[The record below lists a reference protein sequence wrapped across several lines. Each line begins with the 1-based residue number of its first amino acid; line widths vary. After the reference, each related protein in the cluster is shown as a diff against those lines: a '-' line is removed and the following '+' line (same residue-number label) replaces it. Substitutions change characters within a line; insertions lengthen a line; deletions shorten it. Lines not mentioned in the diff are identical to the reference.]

1 MGKTTNTSTT
11 KTITPAQRGVN
22 LFNDARKNASNEYMR
37 ATGEVTVATSI
48 SHAMT
53 PIVQYAPFMNEFL
66 HYIVNKI
73 VFQSV
78 ESKMYNNQ
86 YSMLKKEGFPLGTDM
101 EMNYINPAMGRNYDI
116 SLGATLLN
124 VTKPDVKTCYFR
136 QNRRRQFPVT
146 IPRELM
152 EGAFT
157 SWDQLDSMVS
167 GLVTSL
173 YSGNAI
179 EEENL
184 IKKLI
189 QTSVKNSAVV
199 KKPIVWDDNDPANSS
214 ITFIKTIQKIALDI
228 THPGSEYNNYVAFAK
243 ANGVDD
249 ATPAVT
255 WTESDSLYL
264 FIRSDVLVNCNVE
277 TLAGAFNMSK
287 ADLVGRV
294 TPFPN
299 FDYLDFDSPADTVTK
314 YWKTIH
320 DDQNILAV
328 LADVNTFE
336 YRDNLSSSGDFY
348 NAAGLYQN
356 QYLNVWQTYGIRPWG
371 NAVAICKQA

>member
-1 MGKTTNTSTT
+1 MENSKAVSS
-11 KTITPAQRGVN
+11 AQRGVN
-22 LFNDARKNASNEYMR
+22 LFNDARKNSSNEYMR

-53 PIVQYAPFMNEFL
+53 PIVKYAPFMNEFL
-66 HYIVNKI
+66 HYVVNKI
-73 VFQSV
+73 VIQSV

-101 EMNYINPAMGRNYDI
+101 EMNYVNPAMGRDYDI

-157 SWDQLDSMVS
+157 SWEQLDSMVS

-173 YSGNAI
+173 FSGNQI

-189 QTSVKNSAVV
+189 QTSVKNNVV
-199 KKPIVWDDNDPANSS
+199 IKKQITWDENDPANSS
-214 ITFIKTIQKIALDI
+214 VEFIKTIQKIALDI
-228 THPGSEYNNYVAFAK
+228 THPSADFNNYVAYAK
-243 ANGVDD
+243 AQGIED
-249 ATPAVT
+249 ATPAIT
-255 WTESDSLYL
+255 WTPSDSLYL
-264 FIRSDVLVNCNVE
+264 FVRSDVLVNCNVE

-299 FDYLDFDSPADTVTK
+299 FNYLDFDSAIDPVTK
-314 YWKTIH
+314 YWKTIV

-328 LADVNTFE
+328 LADVKTFE
-336 YRDNLSSSGDFY
+336 YRDNLSTSGDFY

-356 QYLNVWQTYGIRPWG
+356 QYLNVWQTYSIRPWG
-371 NAVAICKQA
+371 NAVAITKKA

>member
-1 MGKTTNTSTT
+1 MAKTTKPLTS
-11 KTITPAQRGVN
+11 AQRGVN
-22 LFNDARKNASNEYMR
+22 LFNDARKNSSNEYMR

-53 PIVQYAPFMNEFL
+53 PIVKYAPFMNEFL
-66 HYIVNKI
+66 HYVVNKI
-73 VFQSV
+73 VIQSV
-78 ESKMYNNQ
+78 ESKMYTNQ
-86 YSMLKKEGFPLGTDM
+86 YEMLKKEGFPLGTDL
-101 EMNYINPAMGRNYDI
+101 EMNYVNPAMGRDYDI
-116 SLGATLLN
+116 SLGATLLQ

-157 SWDQLDSMVS
+157 SWEQLDSMVT
-167 GLVTSL
+167 GMVTSL
-173 YSGNAI
+173 FSGNEI

-189 QTSVKNSAVV
+189 QTSVKNNVV
-199 KKPIVWDDNDPANSS
+199 IKKEIPWNEADPAAASVG
-214 ITFIKTIQKIALDI
+214 FIKTIQKIALDI
-228 THPGSEYNNYVAFAK
+228 THASSNFNNYQAYATAQGIADV
-243 ANGVDD
+243 
-249 ATPAVT
+249 TPAIT
-255 WTESDSLYL
+255 WTPSENLYL

-294 TPFPN
+294 TPFPDFN
-299 FDYLDFDSPADTVTK
+299 YLDFGSPVDPVTK
-314 YWKTIH
+314 YWKTIT

-328 LADVNTFE
+328 LTDVNTFE
-336 YRDNLSSSGDFY
+336 YRDNLSTSGDFY
-348 NAAGLYQN
+348 NSAGLYQN

>member
-1 MGKTTNTSTT
+1 MRNEKTVTS
-11 KTITPAQRGVN
+11 AQRGVD
-22 LFNDARKNASNEYMR
+22 LFNSARKNASNEYIR
-37 ATGEVTVATSI
+37 ATAEVDVSTSI

-53 PIVQYAPFMNEFL
+53 PIVKYSPFMNEFL
-66 HYIVNKI
+66 HYVVNKI
-73 VFQSV
+73 VIQSV
-78 ESKMYNNQ
+78 ETKMYNNQ
-86 YSMLKKEGFPLGTDM
+86 YAMLKKEGFPLGTDM
-101 EMNYINPAMGRNYDI
+101 EMNYINPALGRDYDI

-157 SWDQLDSMVS
+157 SWEQLDKMVS
-167 GLVTSL
+167 GMVTSL
-173 YSGNAI
+173 YSGNEI

-189 QTSVKNSAVV
+189 QTSVKNGVV
-199 KKPIVWDDNDPANSS
+199 IKKEIEWSDTDPAASS
-214 ITFIKTIQKIALDI
+214 IDFIKTIQKIALDI
-228 THPGSEYNNYVAFAK
+228 THASSNFNNYKAFATAQGIK
-243 ANGVDD
+243 D
-249 ATPAVT
+249 ATPAIT
-255 WTESDSLYL
+255 WTPSDQLYL
-264 FIRSDVLVNCNVE
+264 FVRSDVLVNCNVE

-294 TPFPN
+294 TPFPDFN
-299 FDYLDFDSPADTVTK
+299 YLDFDSAIDPTTK
-314 YWKTIH
+314 YWKTIS

-348 NAAGLYQN
+348 NAAGMYQN
-356 QYLNVWQTYGIRPWG
+356 QYLNVWQTYSIRPWG
-371 NAVAICKQA
+371 NAIAICKKS